1 MIDIFVCLHKP
12 SSGVTANGKSVHE
25 NRIYWQKIIMSL
37 NIYLLD
43 DTIKNNIAYGI
54 DKEFIDN
61 KKIEY
66 CIKNSQ
72 LSEFINSLPLKEETI
87 VEQWSEDFWRSKAG
101 NGIAGLIY

>member
-1 MIDIFVCLHKP
+1 M
-12 SSGVTANGKSVHE
+12 
-25 NRIYWQKIIMSL
+25 RIEFIKEQKKIGYVPQ

-72 LSEFINSLPLKEETI
+72 LSEFINSLPLKEVI
-87 VEQWSEDFWRSKAG
+87 HYSWKQWSEDFWRSKAKESELL
-101 NGIAGLIY
+101 GLYIISL